1 MAVLYYVDGMTLAE
15 VAKEVVHVR
24 VRRAQ
29 AAARPASIAARD
41 GGVMNQQDKHPIS
54 DYQLER
60 YLLREGTDDE
70 LAALDR
76 RLVDDPEFAQRLA
89 ALERS
94 NEELHRRYP
103 PEWMR
108 GQIELKLKRAQ
119 GRRVQRTWSGYR
131 LWAVP
136 GRGPTPGGVWRVP
149 TLLDQETPEAPET
162 RIKGGEQEPRLL
174 VFRKLASGAERL
186 QDGALA
192 RNGDLVQLAYRSG
205 GLQYGAILS
214 VDGRGTVTPAPAGDW
229 SRGRAA
235 GGARYARRRLRI
247 GRCAAVGA
255 VLLSGG

>member
-1 MAVLYYVDGMTLAE
+1 
-15 VAKEVVHVR
+15 
-24 VRRAQ
+24 
-29 AAARPASIAARD
+29 
-41 GGVMNQQDKHPIS
+41 MNQQDKHPIS

-76 RLVDDPEFAQRLA
+76 RVADDPALAQRLA

-94 NEELHRRYP
+94 NEELHQRYP

-108 GQIELKLKRAQ
+108 GQIELKLKRLRPELSRRAQ

-136 GRGPTPGGVWRVP
+136 AVALILAVVAVP

-162 RIKGGEQEPRLL
+162 RIKGSEQEPRLL

-186 QDGALA
+186 QDEALA
-192 RNGDLVQLAYRSG
+192 RKRGLGAARLPLGWLAVRGDPVRRWARYCN
-205 GLQYGAILS
+205 
-214 VDGRGTVTPAPAGDW
+214 PAPAGDW

-235 GGARYARRRLRI
+235 GGARYPRRCLRI
-247 GRCAAVGA
+247 GRRAAVGA
-255 VLLSGG
+255 VLSWWRPTAALAWQQSRPSWSLAMWRWGMTSAYSDLL